1 MPRKWLMA
9 CGFRERPE
17 HSLDLAHSVPLLSE
31 SNPLDFLFM
40 LSTSFTGSRLTFPG
54 SQICR
59 SATRKFSAAT
69 GTKDMCYGQRKS

>member
-1 MPRKWLMA
+1 MLRKVLMA

-17 HSLDLAHSVPLLSE
+17 HSLDLPPSVPLRSA
-31 SNPLDFLFM
+31 SNPLDYLFM
-40 LSTSFTGSRLTFPG
+40 LSTSYTGSRLTFPD

-69 GTKDMCYGQRKS
+69 GTGDMCYGQRKS